1 MTDFKIEIMILKE
14 KICSGIRYLE
24 QGRMRGANITRMD
37 DLAEG
42 SNDRQLFT
50 WKQLV
55 IQKLQCERFNIS
67 LKALSK

>member
-1 MTDFKIEIMILKE
+1 
-14 KICSGIRYLE
+14 
-24 QGRMRGANITRMD
+24 MRGANITRMD
-37 DLAEG
+37 DLAER